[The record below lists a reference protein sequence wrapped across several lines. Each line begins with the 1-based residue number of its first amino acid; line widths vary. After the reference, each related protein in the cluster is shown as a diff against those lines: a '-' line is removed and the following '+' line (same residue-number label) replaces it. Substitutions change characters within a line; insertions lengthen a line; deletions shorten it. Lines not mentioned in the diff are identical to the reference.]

1 MFFLIK
7 DHLEKIEKKL
17 KDFLLDSE
25 IDVEKVYKASSHLL
39 FSGGKRLRPALC
51 LLSCLIFEK
60 DNEKLLEKAQNIAVA
75 IEYIHSATLLHDD
88 VIDNANLRR
97 GKPSS
102 NFLYGNEVAVLSGD
116 YLFSQA
122 LKIIVENSNLDY
134 LLLTLETIK
143 KMVQGEIFQL
153 DKLFDI
159 DIKEWEY
166 FYIISAKTARLMANA
181 LSLYPYF
188 LKEDENS
195 LILKSKLFNI
205 GEYLGYAFQLI
216 DDLLD
221 YIGDEKTFGKPI
233 LNDIKE
239 GKVTYPLLKA
249 LEKAS
254 HKEKEKV
261 KDILEKIKN
270 KSYFKEDLKYIKDIV
285 IKYKGD
291 KETLKTAKEFIEGA
305 KKLILELPQNEYSLL
320 LYNISDFIIN
330 RNY

>member
-1 MFFLIK
+1 MFFLVK
-7 DHLEKIEKKL
+7 DHLEKIERKL
-17 KDFLLDSE
+17 EDFLLNSE
-25 IDVEKVYKASSHLL
+25 IDVEKVYKATSHLL
-39 FSGGKRLRPALC
+39 FSGGKRLRPVLC

-60 DNEKLLEKAQNIAVA
+60 DNEKLLEKAQNVAVA

-122 LKIIVENSNLDY
+122 LRLIVENSNLAY

-159 DIKEWEY
+159 NIKEWEY
-166 FYIISAKTARLMANA
+166 FYIISVKTARLMANA
-181 LSLYPYF
+181 FCLYPYF
-188 LKEDENS
+188 LEEDENS
-195 LILKSKLFNI
+195 FILKSKLFNI

-221 YIGDEKTFGKPI
+221 YTGNEKTFGKPI

-239 GKVTYPLLKA
+239 GKITYPLLKA
-249 LEKAS
+249 LQKSSYEEKQKFKS
-254 HKEKEKV
+254 
-261 KDILEKIKN
+261 ILEKIKN
-270 KSYFKEDLKYIKDIV
+270 NNYSQNDIKFIKDIV
-285 IKYKGD
+285 IKYEGD
-291 KETLKTAKEFIEGA
+291 KDTLKVAKEFVESA
-305 KKLILELPQNEYSLL
+305 KKLISELPQNEYSSF
-320 LYNISDFIIN
+320 LYNLADFIVN